1 MAQKKTIIIE
11 AKDKTKTAFNQ
22 VKKNLKQTDTAVNK
36 TKRSF
41 DGLKAGIKGALG
53 ALTIGA
59 FVQATRSTL
68 DMADA
73 LGKTSARLGLTTTG
87 LQTLRFAATQSG
99 MSVEMME
106 MGMQRFTRRLTE
118 ADEGTGVL
126 KDTFKELG
134 IELRD
139 PNKRLKSAESLLGEV
154 ADKMAAIPDQGK
166 RVKMAFSMFDSEGVK
181 MVNML

>member
-11 AKDKTKTAFNQ
+11 AKDNTKTAFNK

-41 DGLKAGIKGALG
+41 DGLKAGIKGAIG

-59 FVQATRSTL
+59 FVQATKSTL

-118 ADEGTGVL
+118 AD
-126 KDTFKELG
+126 
-134 IELRD
+134 
-139 PNKRLKSAESLLGEV
+139 
-154 ADKMAAIPDQGK
+154 
-166 RVKMAFSMFDSEGVK
+166 
-181 MVNML
+181 